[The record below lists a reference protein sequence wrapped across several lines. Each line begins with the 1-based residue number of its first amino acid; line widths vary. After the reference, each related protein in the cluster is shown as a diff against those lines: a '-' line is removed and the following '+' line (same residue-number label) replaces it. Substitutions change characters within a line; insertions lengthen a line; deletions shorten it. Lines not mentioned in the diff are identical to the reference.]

1 MGRYKKESLLNI
13 VIVVEEMFLSVPG
26 FMSIG
31 SLILTTS

>member
-26 FMSIG
+26 FMSIEF
-31 SLILTTS
+31 LILTTS